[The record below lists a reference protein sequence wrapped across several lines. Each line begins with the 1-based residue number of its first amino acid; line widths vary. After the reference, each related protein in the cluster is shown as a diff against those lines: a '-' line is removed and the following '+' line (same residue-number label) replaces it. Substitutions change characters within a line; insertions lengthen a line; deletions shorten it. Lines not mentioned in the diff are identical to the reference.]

1 MRHATENF
9 EKLSR
14 VDNFLNTTIIKM

>member
-14 VDNFLNTTIIKM
+14 VENFLNTTIIKM